1 MGDRAAGSAQT
12 RAVEQEGRATSSGAP
27 AVGRIRPWHLPPP
40 PSPGEWMETFTKP
53 VWKGPSRPP
62 WVSPHTLLIF
72 HVWKSLNKNLF
83 WNISRI
89 FPLWPRQKYCKSN
102 LAQGKM
108 SVVSWSEL
116 RVSGQGLWV
125 LIPAWPLNHFEPFAS
140 HFVLAPVSNF
150 PSEWFFWQKTAL
162 YKTGIF
168 VKIDFPLGIP
178 CI

>member
-1 MGDRAAGSAQT
+1 MWGLHKMGD
-12 RAVEQEGRATSSGAP
+12 
-27 AVGRIRPWHLPPP
+27 RIRPWHLPP
-40 PSPGEWMETFTKP
+40 SPTSGEWMETFTLP
-53 VWKGPSRPP
+53 CPSPSEEAP
-62 WVSPHTLLIF
+62 GGHQGFLHIPSSSSTSGNL
-72 HVWKSLNKNLF
+72 LNKNLF

-89 FPLWPRQKYCKSN
+89 SPLRPRQIYCKSN

-150 PSEWFFWQKTAL
+150 PSEWFSDRKQHFTKL
-162 YKTGIF
+162 E
-168 VKIDFPLGIP
+168 PLWKLTFRWGYLASRQGGKGH
-178 CI
+178 